1 LPSSTI
7 PPIVHPQSQLTIRR
21 FTSRN
26 FSMHDLIERQMFAAV
41 PAGVLTEAVRRG
53 DNLLISGGPS
63 TGKTILLN
71 VMADAIPES
80 ERILII
86 EDAAELH
93 IRKPHVVQEAQT
105 DTHRKAVTFDDLL
118 KTALRHRPDRI
129 ILGEIHGTEA
139 RTLLDSMNTGHRGS
153 LATIYASSAQ
163 GALFGCALCLCA
175 WDGITFASRG
185 RRRDTR
191 RHS

>member
-1 LPSSTI
+1 
-7 PPIVHPQSQLTIRR
+7 
-21 FTSRN
+21 
-26 FSMHDLIERQMFAAV
+26 MHDLIERQMFAAA

-53 DNLLISGGPS
+53 DNILIFGGTS

-71 VMADAIPES
+71 AMADAIPKS
-80 ERILII
+80 ERILIN
-86 EDAAELH
+86 EDGAELQ
-93 IRKPHVVQEAQT
+93 IRKPHVVQQEAQT
-105 DTHRKAVTFDDLL
+105 DTRRKAVTFDDLL

-163 GALFGCALCLCA
+163 GALFSCALCLCA
-175 WDGITFASRG
+175 WTASLLPAEADAEIRAAIHKVIHVDREG
-185 RRRDTR
+185 GQ
-191 RHS
+191 RHVREILELLL